1 MNEDAPD
8 AVRWLLLVGAM
19 LLAAVLAGLVQR
31 HWWRGGDT
39 LSGPAAHR

>member
-1 MNEDAPD
+1 MNADAPD
-8 AVRWLLLVGAM
+8 VVRWLLLVGAV

-31 HWWRGGDT
+31 HWRQGGDT